1 MFQNGR
7 EKTKDVRVC
16 VCVCVCLWL
25 AGGRE
30 VESVRDR

>member
-7 EKTKDVRVC
+7 EKTKDVCVC
-16 VCVCVCLWL
+16 VCVCVCVWL